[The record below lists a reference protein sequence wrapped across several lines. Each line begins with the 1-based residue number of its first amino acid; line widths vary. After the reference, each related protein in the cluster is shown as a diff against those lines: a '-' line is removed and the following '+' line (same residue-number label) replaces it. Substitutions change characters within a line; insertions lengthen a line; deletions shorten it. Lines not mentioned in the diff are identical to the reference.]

1 MDKYRLVLL
10 SCCTPCSCGAIQQLS
25 NCEIKEISEF
35 VVMFFNPNIFPKSE
49 YIKRLEEQ
57 IKYCKKLGVKT
68 VIFEYNH
75 KDWLEYIK
83 GFEKEPEK
91 GKRCSK
97 CFEYRFKFA
106 EEWAIKNNYN
116 AISSVF
122 GVSFHK
128 DQNQV
133 NNSATIIKKVK
144 YLDIKWNS
152 ETRQSILKE
161 NSFYRQNYC
170 GCEFSIRKLS

>member
-35 VVMFFNPNIFPKSE
+35 IVMFFNPNIFPKSE

-57 IKYCKKLGVKT
+57 LKYCKKLGVKT

-106 EEWAIKNNYN
+106 EEWAIK
-116 AISSVF
+116 
-122 GVSFHK
+122 K
-128 DQNQV
+128 
-133 NNSATIIKKVK
+133 
-144 YLDIKWNS
+144 
-152 ETRQSILKE
+152 
-161 NSFYRQNYC
+161 
-170 GCEFSIRKLS
+170 